1 MTTPTHDPHQLQRL
15 LSRRSFLGVSGLGA
29 AAALGISL
37 ESANARPRGHRGASA
52 SAAVASTDSGYHP
65 PFALET
71 SSVLS
76 EDHFMVE
83 LGKVD
88 PATDK
93 VVAYTRADGQVEA
106 VMLHNGIISQVYRDP
121 AAAGGW
127 GIREVTAGATD
138 MVAGVAD
145 NKQGWPTLHI
155 FFRTASGDIKHLIE
169 DLPWSNGVSSG
180 NFTPTDDVKWGAELK
195 GGADSKDPPLQI
207 TNDLYRNLL
216 VFCIK
221 PASSK
226 NATDSKL
233 GFHWTGW
240 GHPGGQTQ
248 SGVLTGFGMY
258 QSQGNLTTGSAV
270 VSYAFS
276 AFQGYPALL
285 LYVPTADGVHVYQ
298 HAFQTDAQTEHLNV
312 TGKLDDFYVPP
323 ATFAPSL
330 TPDHV
335 MVESVDYLFS
345 PNVNYL
351 PTAIVRGVNQELYA
365 LTVDYLNKKWY
376 AQQLQLPKDIRREA
390 GKWDWEP
397 SNLNLGEDNYLK
409 TNTLLNLFL
418 VAGGT
423 LSVVRQVDLNNA
435 NKNSINPVYN
445 PAVPLQG
452 GLAGVSSQ
460 TRASASDE
468 LVVIDR
474 DGNLE
479 VLIKRSDGGW
489 NASQIH
495 LPATEPAEV
504 STYRVQLTLSD
515 DWGTRV
521 AGKPLQ
527 VTSSAPAIALLN
539 GRSVTLSSTAVTFTT
554 DRSGQ
559 VTIPVVAD
567 GLSAP
572 ELTVSGGGLTAPVT
586 VSPSDPV
593 NAYMTGT
600 VTLNYLPVMNAG
612 TLADA
617 SRLGGATLFPLAKQ
631 DEDIA
636 TQAAKVFAGAAAA
649 GANPTVTGQVAPEA
663 EAEGLD
669 GIGVKRHAAHTP
681 RQAVTLGE
689 RVALGEAIVTID
701 GVELSFKDLANDALY
716 AIKKGAA
723 KVSEVV
729 LSWDTSL
736 NRWVSTITADFD
748 AWTHQVLSVTIQG
761 LDDAAH
767 IFHGVVNKLGALLT
781 DVIDWLKAH
790 VLKLLADTV
799 TVAARYDGWLLQLS
813 DELYTLTQKAKSG
826 ADHWLQGQE
835 AEIRTALEKLK
846 AQLGSRS
853 ISSFTRPP
861 TNSAALDAGPQ
872 PTSQQ
877 PTSANASWLLEKV
890 TQSGP
895 GLAKTPAADDAL
907 STLVN
912 QARSS
917 IGSVGEDF
925 IKAANDFRDSL
936 ASLVSNP
943 KNFGTVGIDKLID
956 ALGNVIKATL
966 DAAQGMIDL
975 VLNLIAAAISVF
987 KEILST
993 PLTALPVLG
1002 PLLKA
1007 AGMSKAPTVG
1017 GLVTLLIA
1025 FPTVLGYKLAH
1036 LDAGALPFK
1045 NAPTQSVLRVADA
1058 ADDLSYTTFAA
1069 ASFWG
1074 LMDTIASYYV
1084 AGGSE
1089 PPALFAW
1096 IDIAAPAVI
1105 SALTVPAH
1113 DDGLPFTSAIQLD
1126 DKADVYT
1133 AVAWG
1138 AGALPAVFAAVSYW
1152 GGEAATESMLCLTSM
1167 TGFLAAVAGVV
1178 SALDTSSSP
1187 ADAAEPAVLAVL
1199 ANVAPGLAYGLEKSV
1214 VASTEGL
1221 SAIVAGTIGGVCT
1234 FVASAMDG
1242 FGVE

>member
-1 MTTPTHDPHQLQRL
+1 MERDQYQLQRL
-15 LSRRSFLGVSGLGA
+15 LSRRSFLGISGLGA

-37 ESANARPRGHRGASA
+37 ESANATQHVKRREVTA
-52 SAAVASTDSGYHP
+52 ASTDSGYHQ
-65 PFALET
+65 PFALDA

-76 EDHFMVE
+76 EDHFLVE
-83 LGKVD
+83 VGKID
-88 PATDK
+88 PTKDK
-93 VVAYTRADGQVEA
+93 VVAYSRTDGQVEA
-106 VMLHNGIISQVYRDP
+106 VLLRNGIVSQVFRDP

-127 GIREVTAGATD
+127 STREIAAGATD

-145 NKQGWPTLHI
+145 NKQGWPTLQV
-155 FFRTASGDIKHLIE
+155 FYRTSSGDIKHLIE
-169 DLPWSNGVSSG
+169 DLPGSNGISSG
-180 NFTPTDDVKWGAELK
+180 TFTPIDDVKWGADL
-195 GGADSKDPPLQI
+195 KDPPLQI

-216 VFCIK
+216 VFCIT

-248 SGVLTGFGMY
+248 SGVLSGFGMY
-258 QSQGNLTTGSAV
+258 QAQGKLTTGSAV
-270 VSYAFS
+270 VSYALT
-276 AFQGYPALL
+276 AFLNQPALL

-298 HAFQTDAQTEHLNV
+298 HEFQSEFQTEHLTVNA
-312 TGKLDDFYVPP
+312 KLDDFYVPP
-323 ATFAPSL
+323 PTFAPPL
-330 TPDHV
+330 TPEHV
-335 MVESVDYLFS
+335 TVESIDYLFS

-376 AQQLQLPKDIRREA
+376 AQQLQLPKDAKREA

-418 VAGGT
+418 VSGGT

-435 NKNSINPVYN
+435 NKNSVNPVYN

-468 LVVIDR
+468 LVAVDR

-479 VLIKRSDGGW
+479 VLTKRSDGGW
-489 NASQIH
+489 NANQIH

-521 AGKPLQ
+521 AAKPLQ
-527 VTSSAPAIALLN
+527 VTSSGPAIALLN
-539 GRSVTLSSTAVTFTT
+539 GRSVTLSSTPMTFTT

-559 VTIPVVAD
+559 VTIPIVAD
-567 GLSAP
+567 ALSAP
-572 ELTVSGGGLTAPVT
+572 KLTVSGGGLTAPVV
-586 VSPSDPV
+586 VSPSDAV
-593 NAYMTGT
+593 NAYMSGT
-600 VTLNYLPVMNAG
+600 VTLNYLPTMSAG
-612 TLADA
+612 TLAAA
-617 SRLGGATLFPLAKQ
+617 STLSGATLFPLARQ
-631 DEDIA
+631 DKDIA
-636 TQAAKVFAGAAAA
+636 GQAAKVFAGAAAA
-649 GANPTVTGQVAPEA
+649 GADPTVNGQVATEA
-663 EAEGLD
+663 HAEGLN
-669 GIGVKRHAAHTP
+669 GVGTRGHRVHTTREP
-681 RQAVTLGE
+681 VTLGS
-689 RVALGEAIVTID
+689 RVALGVATFKVD
-701 GVELSFKDLANDALY
+701 GVELSFSDLAHDALY

-729 LSWDTSL
+729 LTWDKSL

-748 AWTHQVLSVTIQG
+748 AWAHQVLSVTIQG
-761 LDDAAH
+761 LDEAAH
-767 IFHGVVNKLGALLT
+767 IFNAVVNKLGAVLT

-799 TVAARYDGWLLQLS
+799 TLASRYDGWLLALS
-813 DELYTLTQKAKSG
+813 DELYTLTQKAKGG

-835 AEIRTALEKLK
+835 AEIRAALDKLK

-853 ISSFTRPP
+853 ISSFTAPP
-861 TNSAALDAGPQ
+861 KGNTVLDTGSQ
-872 PTSQQ
+872 PAPQQ

-895 GLAKTPAADDAL
+895 GLAKTPAVDDAL

-912 QARSS
+912 QAKSS
-917 IGSVGEDF
+917 IGSVGQDF
-925 IKAANDFRDSL
+925 IKAANDFRNSL

-956 ALGNVIKATL
+956 ALGNVVKAAL

-975 VLNLIAAAISVF
+975 VLNLIAVAISVF
-987 KEILST
+987 KAILST

-1017 GLVTLLIA
+1017 GLVTLLVA

-1036 LDAGALPFK
+1036 LDADALPFK
-1045 NAPTQSVLRVADA
+1045 NDKSTSVQSVADA

-1089 PPALFAW
+1089 PPALFSW
-1096 IDIAAPAVI
+1096 IDMAAPAVI

-1138 AGALPAVFAAVSYW
+1138 AGAMPGVFAAVSYW
-1152 GGEAATESMLCLTSM
+1152 GGEGAAEPMLFLTSL
-1167 TGFLAAVAGVV
+1167 TGLLAAVSGVIA
-1178 SALDTSSSP
+1178 ALDTSPSP

-1214 VASTEGL
+1214 VASTDGL
-1221 SAIVAGTIGGVCT
+1221 SAILAGTIGGVCT

>member
-1 MTTPTHDPHQLQRL
+1 MTTPTHDHHQLQRL
-15 LSRRSFLGVSGLGA
+15 LSRRGFLGISGLGA

-37 ESANARPRGHRGASA
+37 ESATARPRTYRGTSA
-52 SAAVASTDSGYHP
+52 GVTGANADSGYHP
-65 PFALET
+65 PFALD
-71 SSVLS
+71 SSCVLS
-76 EDHFMVE
+76 EDHFLVRV
-83 LGKVD
+83 GKID
-88 PATDK
+88 PAKDRI
-93 VVAYTRADGQVEA
+93 VAYSRTDGQVEA
-106 VMLHNGIISQVYRDP
+106 VLLQGGIISQVYRDP

-127 GIREVTAGATD
+127 NSREIAAGATD

-145 NKQGWPTLHI
+145 NKQGWPTLQV
-155 FFRTASGDIKHLIE
+155 FYRTSSGGIKHLIE
-169 DLPWSNGVSSG
+169 DLAGSNGISSG
-180 NFTPTDDVKWGAELK
+180 TFTPIDDVNWGAQVK
-195 GGADSKDPPLQI
+195 GPLQV

-216 VFCIK
+216 VFCIT
-221 PASSK
+221 PASSR

-258 QSQGNLTTGSAV
+258 QSQGGLTTGSAV

-276 AFQGYPALL
+276 AFLNYPALL
-285 LYVPTADGVHVYQ
+285 LYVPTADGFHVYQ
-298 HAFQTDAQTEHLNV
+298 HAFQTDFQTEHLSISAKV
-312 TGKLDDFYVPP
+312 DDFSVQPP
-323 ATFAPSL
+323 AFAPPL

-335 MVESVDYLFS
+335 TVESIDYLFS

-365 LTVDYLNKKWY
+365 LTVDYLSKKWY
-376 AQQLQLPKDIRREA
+376 AQQLQLPRDVKREA

-418 VAGGT
+418 VSGGT

-479 VLIKRSDGGW
+479 VLTKRPDGGW
-489 NASQIH
+489 NANQIH

-521 AGKPLQ
+521 AAKPLQ
-527 VTSSAPAIALLN
+527 VTSSVPAIALLN
-539 GRSVTLSSTAVTFTT
+539 GQSVTLSNTPVTFTT

-559 VTIPVVAD
+559 VTIPIVAD
-567 GLSAP
+567 ALSAP
-572 ELTVSGGGLTAPVT
+572 RLTVSGGGLPAPVT

-600 VTLNYLPVMNAG
+600 VTLNYLPVMTAG

-617 SRLGGATLFPLAKQ
+617 STLSGATLFPLAKQ
-631 DEDIA
+631 DKDIA
-636 TQAAKVFAGAAAA
+636 SQAAKVFAGAAAA
-649 GANPTVTGQVAPEA
+649 GANPTVSGQVAPEA
-663 EAEGLD
+663 HAEGLD
-669 GIGVKRHAAHTP
+669 GIGEEGHTAHTP
-681 RQAVTLGE
+681 RGPVTLGD
-689 RVALGEAIVTID
+689 RVALGAATFTVD
-701 GVELSFKDLANDALY
+701 GVELSFSDLANDALY

-729 LSWDTSL
+729 LTWDKSL

-748 AWTHQVLSVTIQG
+748 AWAHQVLSVTIQG

-767 IFHGVVNKLGALLT
+767 IFHGVVNKLGGLLT

-799 TVAARYDGWLLQLS
+799 TLAARYDGWLLQLS

-835 AEIRTALEKLK
+835 SEIRAALEKLK
-846 AQLGSRS
+846 AQVGSRS
-853 ISSFTRPP
+853 ISSFTQTPRSS
-861 TNSAALDAGPQ
+861 TVLDAGP
-872 PTSQQ
+872 PAAAQQ

-912 QARSS
+912 QAKGS
-917 IGSVGEDF
+917 IDSVGQDF

-956 ALGNVIKATL
+956 ALGSVVKAAL

-987 KEILST
+987 KAILST
-993 PLTALPVLG
+993 PVTDLPVLG

-1017 GLVTLLIA
+1017 GLVTLLVA

-1036 LDAGALPFK
+1036 LNADVLPFQNDK
-1045 NAPTQSVLRVADA
+1045 SQSVLRVADT

-1074 LMDTIASYYV
+1074 LMDTIAAYYV

-1096 IDIAAPAVI
+1096 IDIASPAVI
-1105 SALTVPAH
+1105 SALTIPAH

-1167 TGFLAAVAGVV
+1167 TGLLAAAFGVV

-1187 ADAAEPAVLAVL
+1187 AEAAEPAVLAVL

-1221 SAIVAGTIGGVCT
+1221 SAILAGTIGGVCT

>member
-1 MTTPTHDPHQLQRL
+1 MTPDNDPYRLQKL
-15 LSRRSFLGVSGLGA
+15 LSRRSFLGISGLGA

-37 ESANARPRGHRGASA
+37 ESASA
-52 SAAVASTDSGYHP
+52 TQHVKRRHGTGTGVATGSADSGYHQ

-76 EDHFMVE
+76 EDHFLVE
-83 LGKVD
+83 VGKID
-88 PATDK
+88 PAKDS
-93 VVAYTRADGQVEA
+93 VVAYSRTDGQVEA
-106 VMLHNGIISQVYRDP
+106 VLLRNGIISQVYRDP

-127 GIREVTAGATD
+127 NTREIAAGATD

-145 NKQGWPTLHI
+145 NKQGWPTLQV
-155 FFRTASGDIKHLIE
+155 FYRTASGDIKHLVE
-169 DLPWSNGVSSG
+169 DLPGSNAISSA
-180 NFTPTDDVKWGAELK
+180 NFTPIDDVKWGAEFK
-195 GGADSKDPPLQI
+195 DSPLQI

-216 VFCIK
+216 VFCIT

-248 SGVLTGFGMY
+248 SGVLTGFGMF
-258 QSQGNLTTGSAV
+258 QSQGGLTTGSAV
-270 VSYAFS
+270 ISYAFS
-276 AFQGYPALL
+276 AFLNYPALL
-285 LYVPTADGVHVYQ
+285 LYVPTADGFRVYQ
-298 HAFQTDAQTEHLNV
+298 HAFQTEFQTEHLTV
-312 TGKLDDFYVPP
+312 SAKVDDFYVQPP
-323 ATFAPSL
+323 AFAPPF
-330 TPDHV
+330 TTDHV
-335 MVESVDYLFS
+335 AVESIDYLFS

-376 AQQLQLPKDIRREA
+376 SQQLQLPRDVKREA

-435 NKNSINPVYN
+435 GKNSINPVYN
-445 PAVPLQG
+445 LAVPLQG
-452 GLAGVSSQ
+452 SLAGVSSQ

-468 LVVIDR
+468 LVVIDK

-479 VLIKRSDGGW
+479 VLTKRSDGSW
-489 NASQIH
+489 NADQIH

-521 AGKPLQ
+521 AAKPLQ

-539 GRSVTLSSTAVTFTT
+539 GRSVTLSTTPVTFTT

-559 VTIPVVAD
+559 VTIPIVAD
-567 GLSAP
+567 ALSAP
-572 ELTVSGGGLTAPVT
+572 TLTVSGGGLTTAVT
-586 VSPSDPV
+586 VLPSGPV

-600 VTLNYLPVMNAG
+600 VTLNYLPVMNSG
-612 TLADA
+612 TLAGA
-617 SRLGGATLFPLAKQ
+617 STLSGATLFPLARQ
-631 DEDIA
+631 DKDIA
-636 TQAAKVFAGAAAA
+636 SQAAQLFAGAAAA
-649 GANPTVTGQVAPEA
+649 GANPTANGQVAPEA
-663 EAEGLD
+663 NAQGLD
-669 GIGVKRHAAHTP
+669 GIGEKRHAAHTP
-681 RQAVTLGE
+681 REPVTLGE
-689 RVALGEAIVTID
+689 RVALGASTFTID
-701 GVELSFKDLANDALY
+701 GVELSFSDLANDALY

-729 LSWDTSL
+729 LTWDKSL

-748 AWTHQVLSVTIQG
+748 AWAHQLVPVTIQG
-761 LDDAAH
+761 LDEAAH
-767 IFHGVVNKLGALLT
+767 IFHAVVNKLGALLA

-799 TVAARYDGWLLQLS
+799 TLAARYDGWLLQLS
-813 DELYTLTQKAKSG
+813 DELYTLTEKAKNG
-826 ADHWLQGQE
+826 ANHWLQGQE
-835 AEIRTALEKLK
+835 SEIRAALEKLK

-853 ISSFTRPP
+853 ISSFTQPP
-861 TNSAALDAGPQ
+861 HSSAVLDTGPAAA
-872 PTSQQ
+872 SQQ

-895 GLAKTPAADDAL
+895 GLAKTPATDDSL
-907 STLVN
+907 NTLVN
-912 QARSS
+912 QAKNS
-917 IGSVGEDF
+917 IGSVGQDF

-936 ASLVSNP
+936 AGLVSNP

-956 ALGNVIKATL
+956 ALGDVIKAAL

-975 VLNLIAAAISVF
+975 TLNLIAAAISVF

-1017 GLVTLLIA
+1017 GLVTLLVA
-1025 FPTVLGYKLAH
+1025 FPTALGYKLAH
-1036 LDAGALPFK
+1036 LDADALPFK
-1045 NAPTQSVLRVADA
+1045 NVGTQSVVRAADTG
-1058 ADDLSYTTFAA
+1058 DDLSYTTFAA

-1089 PPALFAW
+1089 PPALFTW

-1105 SALTVPAH
+1105 SALTFPAH

-1126 DKADVYT
+1126 DKGDVYT
-1133 AVAWG
+1133 AVEWG
-1138 AGALPAVFAAVSYW
+1138 AGALPAVFAAISYW
-1152 GGEAATESMLCLTSM
+1152 GGEGAAEPMLFLTSG
-1167 TGFLAAVAGVV
+1167 TGLLAAVFGVIA
-1178 SALDTSSSP
+1178 ALDTSSSP